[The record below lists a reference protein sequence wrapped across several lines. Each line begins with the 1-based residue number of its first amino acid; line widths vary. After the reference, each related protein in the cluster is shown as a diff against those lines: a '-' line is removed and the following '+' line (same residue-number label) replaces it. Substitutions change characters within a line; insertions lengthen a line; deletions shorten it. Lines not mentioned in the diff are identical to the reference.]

1 MSDLANLMKACGVQT
16 GKGCSSGV
24 RERLAVLPRKR
35 WEKLRVKEMCQGVCD
50 GECSRWVREA

>member
-1 MSDLANLMKACGVQT
+1 MT

-24 RERLAVLPRKR
+24 RDRLAVLLRKR